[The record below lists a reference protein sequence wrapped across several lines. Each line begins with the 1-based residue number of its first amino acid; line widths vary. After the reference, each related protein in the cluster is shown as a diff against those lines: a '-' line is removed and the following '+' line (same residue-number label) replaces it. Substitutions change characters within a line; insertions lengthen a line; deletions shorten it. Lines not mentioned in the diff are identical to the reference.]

1 MLDKRAQ
8 TDRLMKFYA
17 ETSVQPAEVNP
28 ILEKHNSSPIRQ
40 SDKLAKIY
48 SRPNI
53 TYNSIAQLSSLA
65 AFIGTEQISNAAIEQ
80 AEVQIK
86 YAGYIAKEKLNA
98 DKLQRLENVPIPSTF
113 NYDALAS
120 LSHEAKEKLN
130 NIRPT
135 TIAQAQRISGIK
147 PSDISVLLVQL
158 GR

>member
-1 MLDKRAQ
+1 M
-8 TDRLMKFYA
+8 
-17 ETSVQPAEVNP
+17 
-28 ILEKHNSSPIRQ
+28 
-40 SDKLAKIY
+40 
-48 SRPNI
+48 
-53 TYNSIAQLSSLA
+53 
-65 AFIGTEQISNAAIEQ
+65 
-80 AEVQIK
+80 
-86 YAGYIAKEKLNA
+86 NA
-98 DKLQRLENVPIPSTF
+98 DKLQRLENVPIPTSF